1 MFSVI
6 AADTE
11 GDVLV
16 SEGEASGCGEL
27 TGLFVV
33 LMELSFSVLC

>member
-1 MFSVI
+1 MFSAI

-11 GDVLV
+11 SDVLV
-16 SEGEASGCGEL
+16 SEGKASGCGEL

-33 LMELSFSVLC
+33 LIELSFSVLC